1 MRNFIFSAAAMS
13 IALVSS
19 MHDARAEADNLRK
32 IVRMHMDFGG
42 DTVSPAG
49 LQFRNGD
56 AIELKAG
63 QLSTFAAGVLYQP
76 TDKNFSVEG
85 TLGYK
90 FDQVNGTNGSAKMTR
105 LPLDVLVN
113 YMRGGNRFGGGI
125 TYHLNSKF
133 TCDVCSGADIKF
145 DNALGFLM
153 QYAYGLQLTKSG
165 ILDVGLR
172 YTAISYK
179 ATTYTAKGNSV
190 GFFFGAVF

>member
-1 MRNFIFSAAAMS
+1 MRNYIFSAAAMS
-13 IALVSS
+13 IAQVSS
-19 MHDARAEADNLRK
+19 MHDARAEANNLRT

-42 DTVSPAG
+42 DTVSPAS
-49 LQFRNGD
+49 LQFSNGE
-56 AIELKAG
+56 AIKLKAG
-63 QLSTFAAGVLYQP
+63 QLATFAAGALYQP

-125 TYHLNSKF
+125 TYHLNPQF

-153 QYAYGLQLTKSG
+153 QYAYGLQLPNSG

-179 ATTYTAKGNSV
+179 ATTYTATGNSV
-190 GFFFGAVF
+190 GFFFGAAF